1 MLAISVWQCQAANT
15 RLTEVFNWK
24 VLKYQM
30 SASDEKSAIE
40 SGRYIPANNFPVGIE
55 RWNDKQFIT
64 VPRFKPGV
72 LLTLNYISLSSN
84 YSSFVL
90 IFSFQ
95 I

>member
-1 MLAISVWQCQAANT
+1 MFSVNIWQCQAANT

-24 VLKYQM
+24 VIKYQM

-55 RWNDKQFIT
+55 RWNDKLFIT

-72 LLTLNYISLSSN
+72 LSTLNYISLSSN
-84 YSSFVL
+84 LYYFL
-90 IFSFQ
+90 C
-95 I
+95 